1 MKKKIDLSDLIQD
14 NSKKKKTAKKKN
26 TKAKPDVKEEPV
38 TAGPVTETKPS
49 VETKAEEKPE
59 KKPEKKPEPAAEQVK
74 ALPEQDDEEIS
85 IISDVRSDERETD
98 DTREFVSFLLSE
110 EEYGIDSDFVR
121 QIIKYKK
128 PLDVG
133 IKSELIFGV
142 LNLKDG
148 VLPLVD
154 FRNRFNLK
162 MKERKDGSII
172 ILDLDDFKVGIYVDY
187 LIGIVRLQNTDVKT
201 VPSFLPEKQ
210 MAYIQGAGLKKDSKI
225 IIILDQYRLF
235 NDTDVRE
242 LKSVPERYK

>member
-1 MKKKIDLSDLIQD
+1 MKKKIDLSDLIKGSG
-14 NSKKKKTAKKKN
+14 SKKKRRSAAKTAKKEKEAPVIREE
-26 TKAKPDVKEEPV
+26 TEKAEPAMDIIPEVQYEES
-38 TAGPVTETKPS
+38 AEQEAAEDVTEVSAQDVT
-49 VETKAEEKPE
+49 EESSE
-59 KKPEKKPEPAAEQVK
+59 FQ
-74 ALPEQDDEEIS
+74 EIQQEDKE
-85 IISDVRSDERETD
+85 IDN
-98 DTREFVSFLLSE
+98 TREFVSFLLSN
-110 EEYGIDSDFVR
+110 EEYGVDSDFVR

-154 FRNRFNLK
+154 FRKRFNLN
-162 MKERKDGSII
+162 MKDRKDGSII
-172 ILDLDDFKVGIYVDY
+172 ILDLDEFRVGIYVDY
-187 LIGIVRLQNTDVKT
+187 LIGIVRLKNEDVKP
-201 VPSFLPEKQ
+201 VPPFLPEKQ
-210 MAYIQGAGLKKDSKI
+210 MVYVKGAGLKKDGKI

>member
-1 MKKKIDLSDLIQD
+1 MKKKIDLSDLIKG
-14 NSKKKKTAKKKN
+14 SGKKKKKRSAAKAVRKEKEAPVISKE
-26 TKAKPDVKEEPV
+26 TVQAEPAMQIVPEIMHEEP
-38 TAGPVTETKPS
+38 GDEQLTEET
-49 VETKAEEKPE
+49 VEVHTPDGIEEGSE
-59 KKPEKKPEPAAEQVK
+59 FQ
-74 ALPEQDDEEIS
+74 EIQQEDKE
-85 IISDVRSDERETD
+85 IDN
-98 DTREFVSFLLSE
+98 TREFVSFLLSD
-110 EEYGIDSDFVR
+110 EEYGVDSDFVR

-154 FRNRFNLK
+154 FRRRFNLH

-172 ILDLDDFKVGIYVDY
+172 ILDLDEFRVGIYVDY
-187 LIGIVRLQNTDVKT
+187 LIGIVRLKNEDVKP
-201 VPSFLPEKQ
+201 VPPFLPEKQ
-210 MAYIQGAGLKKDSKI
+210 MVYVKGAGLKKDGKI